1 MIDNCADDW
10 RIAMTWQRMMLIG
23 VEIAICAVHP
33 IPGRYY
39 FLWTTKLSNH
49 GGKIGSQWVPVD
61 VTLSLPMFFR
71 LYLICRQVAPMQM
84 PTRLGMFKRN
94 LRNDISEGLFNPR
107 LMLHLPPILAG
118 KCKWMRGF
126 HRPSKM
132 IFLRFRLEWFKLFHL
147 LNWSKLVKR
156 DHIVFIGSNS
166 KLASLARYRTESQR
180 EIISLFSLICE
191 FSRKKR

>member
-71 LYLICRQVAPMQM
+71 LYLICRRVA
-84 PTRLGMFKRN
+84 
-94 LRNDISEGLFNPR
+94 E
-107 LMLHLPPILAG
+107 
-118 KCKWMRGF
+118 
-126 HRPSKM
+126 HRTQYELSN
-132 IFLRFRLEWFKLFHL
+132 RFQA
-147 LNWSKLVKR
+147 SSPQGSI
-156 DHIVFIGSNS
+156 HI
-166 KLASLARYRTESQR
+166 
-180 EIISLFSLICE
+180 
-191 FSRKKR
+191 

>member
-71 LYLICRQVAPMQM
+71 LYLICRRVQVA
-84 PTRLGMFKRN
+84 
-94 LRNDISEGLFNPR
+94 
-107 LMLHLPPILAG
+107 LHYYIHTDTSYQIVSRPLLIRFLNFPLLANQ
-118 KCKWMRGF
+118 
-126 HRPSKM
+126 S
-132 IFLRFRLEWFKLFHL
+132 
-147 LNWSKLVKR
+147 
-156 DHIVFIGSNS
+156 
-166 KLASLARYRTESQR
+166 
-180 EIISLFSLICE
+180 
-191 FSRKKR
+191 